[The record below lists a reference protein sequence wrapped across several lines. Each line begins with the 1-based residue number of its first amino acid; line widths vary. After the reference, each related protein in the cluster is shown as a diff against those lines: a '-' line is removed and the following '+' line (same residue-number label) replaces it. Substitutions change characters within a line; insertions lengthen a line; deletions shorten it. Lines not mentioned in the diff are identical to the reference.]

1 MLKDHLAEHHIDVD
15 VFDAHAVGARGEL
28 AAIVYPRLVLRDP
41 TQHQRARALIARWEA
56 RSDQPD
62 WPCPCGEPNPAAFET
77 CWACGRERT

>member
-1 MLKDHLAEHHIDVD
+1 MSRLRRA
-15 VFDAHAVGARGEL
+15 ARGRRVLGL
-28 AAIVYPRLVLRDP
+28 ARDP

-77 CWACGRERT
+77 CWACGRERP